1 MCAHWH
7 GLAKLRMHSDLTL
20 EIMDEVTTSLG
31 KAFRQFQN
39 NVCPTYNSKELPRE
53 ANARR
58 RRHQN
63 ADANGKINST
73 RDEPLQKKFNL
84 QTYKHH
90 SLGDYVNTIRQ
101 FGTTDSYSTTT
112 VGIIQTSYNLSTH
125 RARRVNSS
133 IAARKHGIFERIART
148 L

>member
-1 MCAHWH
+1 MFYSVARSSLDFASSCALI
-7 GLAKLRMHSDLTL
+7 GM
-20 EIMDEVTTSLG
+20 
-31 KAFRQFQN
+31 
-39 NVCPTYNSKELPRE
+39 VCPNLVCTRISLWRSFKKLSRE
-53 ANARR
+53 ASARR

-133 IAARKHGIFERIART
+133 IAARNHGIFERIART